1 MRIFSLLGLLI
12 AVLIVGWLTAAY
24 LGSMGGA
31 GPVRVVPATESA
43 SPVTQASPGT
53 TAAPQ
58 IRNVPIDKARELVN
72 QDKERQKRMQE
83 AMNQQ

>member
-12 AVLIVGWLTAAY
+12 TVVIIGWLTATY

-31 GPVRVVPATESA
+31 GPVKVETV
-43 SPVTQASPGT
+43 SPVTTSSPAT
-53 TAAPQ
+53 TEAPQ